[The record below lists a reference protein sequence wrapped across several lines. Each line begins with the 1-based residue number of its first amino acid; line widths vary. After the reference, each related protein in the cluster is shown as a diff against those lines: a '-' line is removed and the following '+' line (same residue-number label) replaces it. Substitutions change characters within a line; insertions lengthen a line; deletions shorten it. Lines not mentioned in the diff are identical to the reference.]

1 MVIAM
6 TKENCILAEKIVE
19 KLLAQHKSLA
29 TAESCTG
36 GLIAATI
43 TDVAGSSGCF
53 GYGVVTY
60 SNEAK
65 QCMISVSEKTLA
77 NWGAVSSQVAE
88 EMARGVQK
96 VSEADIAIA
105 VTGIAGP
112 GGGSVEKPVGLV
124 YIGLAT
130 GAGVQIVKN
139 NFSGTRQEIRNA
151 TVAKAL
157 SMVWDYLRA

>member
-1 MVIAM
+1 MLES
-6 TKENCILAEKIVE
+6 KELAKQIVDR
-19 KLLAQHKSLA
+19 LLTQKQWLA

-43 TDVAGSSGCF
+43 TDIAGSSGCF

-65 QCMISVSEKTLA
+65 QRLIQVSESSLA
-77 NWGAVSSQVAE
+77 QWGAVSPQVAE
-88 EMARGVQK
+88 EMARGVK
-96 VSEADIAIA
+96 AVSGADIGIA

-112 GGGSVEKPVGLV
+112 GGGSAEKPVGLV
-124 YIGLAT
+124 YIGMA
-130 GAGVQIVKN
+130 AGNGIQVVKN
-139 NFSGTRQEIRNA
+139 LFSGTRQEIRNA

-157 SMVWDYLRA
+157 FLVWNYLEKDVE

>member
-1 MVIAM
+1 MRI
-6 TKENCILAEKIVE
+6 KNSLLAEKIVAE
-19 KLLAQHKSLA
+19 LLNQHKWLA

-65 QCMISVSEKTLA
+65 HRLIGVSEESLSA
-77 NWGAVSSQVAE
+77 WGAVSPQVAE
-88 EMARGVQK
+88 EMARGVAA
-96 VSEADIAIA
+96 VSGADIGIA

-112 GGGSVEKPVGLV
+112 GGGSAEKPVGLV
-124 YIGLAT
+124 YIGMAT
-130 GAGVQIVKN
+130 GDEVQVVKN
-139 NFSGTRQEIRNA
+139 NFSGTRQEIRHA
-151 TVAKAL
+151 TVEKAL
-157 SMVWDYLRA
+157 SMVWAYLLG

>member
-1 MVIAM
+1 MLEN
-6 TKENCILAEKIVE
+6 KELAEKIVATLLE
-19 KLLAQHKSLA
+19 KKQWLA

-65 QCMISVSEKTLA
+65 QRLIAVSEESLST
-77 NWGAVSSQVAE
+77 WGAVSPQVAE
-88 EMARGVQK
+88 EMARGVQA
-96 VSEADIAIA
+96 VSGADIAIA

-112 GGGSVEKPVGLV
+112 GGGSTEKPVGLV
-124 YIGLAT
+124 YIGIA
-130 GAGVQIVKN
+130 AGETVQVVKN

-157 SMVWDYLRA
+157 SLVDNYLAKSVK